1 MVISCSL
8 VWGTLPGA
16 ISERPGDTDAAES
29 LLRDRCLLLLVMTLS
44 FYFLLTVKNGAL
56 DFRSTLPPH
65 LAGVLSLVGEP
76 QFFPYITQW
85 KFIHVRRVYYP

>member
-1 MVISCSL
+1 
-8 VWGTLPGA
+8 
-16 ISERPGDTDAAES
+16 
-29 LLRDRCLLLLVMTLS
+29 MTLS